1 MLEVM
6 LSRDASG
13 STPSVKIIRRL
24 FSSAPLMIS
33 TRHVPVHS
41 KAQSWKSPYQY
52 GKTYA
57 CNDTSSG
64 PTPPLTKI
72 GFSQVMMHQVA
83 PVRPIVIFFNKKDR
97 FQEKIKHVSAR
108 KYIKTYQGQDGDY
121 KAIVRHIAD
130 LFKQRI
136 KKSSIQR
143 GGVYMKT
150 TNMTDSQNMHYI
162 FKSFYDFMIRR
173 SLEESGVSQKKR
185 SSSKGGE
192 SRKRTSSTTSSPSA
206 SPSTPKR
213 SKRSNVSAESA
224 NTLSTT
230 SWRSET
236 VSDDS

>member
-1 MLEVM
+1 
-6 LSRDASG
+6 
-13 STPSVKIIRRL
+13 
-24 FSSAPLMIS
+24 
-33 TRHVPVHS
+33 
-41 KAQSWKSPYQY
+41 
-52 GKTYA
+52 
-57 CNDTSSG
+57 
-64 PTPPLTKI
+64 
-72 GFSQVMMHQVA
+72 MMHQVA